1 MDIISKSTSLL
12 APCMSSALVIP
23 HEVLAVI
30 LLTLGIFIF
39 SREEKHDKWW
49 SGLIGGV
56 ITLLSINF
64 AVYYAF
70 SLLVYSLARAIKTKN
85 YKFHII
91 RLIITGVMTFLI
103 SSIYLVPYLSSVLKH
118 GSDNFQW
125 VWTIMSNF
133 DPYLVTFGLGFIGLT
148 FILGVLGIITL
159 PKSNFKLILIITLV
173 VLYIGRFHV
182 YITKPLFNMSY
193 IPDHAYYALVF
204 FLSFTGGIFLR
215 DFPIKII
222 FKKWT
227 LERLKMGHI
236 FLASTF
242 FLPIL
247 IWNPISNGG
256 ILNEFKPIPEK
267 IENIASVINDK
278 TTKDDIL
285 LSSNELSPWILL
297 LTGRH
302 LALSGSPW
310 CSNPSARYTLRYN
323 DFEKA
328 FTSKDIKRIKEIL
341 NKWAVDILIFSKE
354 KNEWFFGQTNPK
366 FGRLRSYRG
375 IRLQIDK
382 KTFGDNKHFKKI
394 FEDEYY
400 VILEVMG

>member
-1 MDIISKSTSLL
+1 MH
-12 APCMSSALVIP
+12 SALVIP

-30 LLTLGIFIF
+30 LLILGIFIF
-39 SREEKHDKWW
+39 SREKNHDKWW
-49 SGLIGGV
+49 AGLIGGI

-64 AVYYAF
+64 AVYYAL
-70 SLLVYSLARAIKTKN
+70 SLLVYSIVRSIKTAN

-91 RLIITGVMTFLI
+91 RLIITGFITFLV
-103 SSIYLVPYLSSVLKH
+103 SSVYTVPYLSSVLKH

-125 VWTIMSNF
+125 VWTIMPNF
-133 DPYLVTFGLGFIGLT
+133 DPYLVTFGLGFMGLT

-159 PKSNFKLILIITLV
+159 PKSNFKLILVITLV
-173 VLYIGRFHV
+173 ILYIGRFHV

-204 FLSFTGGIFLR
+204 FLSFTGAIFLR
-215 DFPIKII
+215 DFPVKIS
-222 FKKWT
+222 FKKWS

-247 IWNPISNGG
+247 IWNPVSNGT
-256 ILNEFKPIPEK
+256 ILNAFKPVPEK
-267 IENIASVINDK
+267 IENITSVINDK
-278 TTKDDIL
+278 TTKDDIIL
-285 LSSNELSPWILL
+285 ASNELSPWILL

-302 LALSGSPW
+302 LALSADPW

-323 DFEKA
+323 DFKKA
-328 FTSKDIKRIKEIL
+328 FTSKDIKKIKEIL
-341 NKWAVDILIFSKE
+341 NEWAVDILIFSKQ
-354 KNEWFFGQTNPK
+354 NNVWFFAQTNPK
-366 FGRLRSYRG
+366 FGRLRKYRG
-375 IRLQIDK
+375 ITLKIDK
-382 KTFGDNKHFKKI
+382 DIFGNSNYFEKI

-400 VILEVMG
+400 VILEVMGQFPS